1 MRIFTALAT
10 LTLIGATGAN
20 AGIGTLKPNAAAP
33 EEVQQFGQLVGSWQC
48 TGENLQQDGTWQES
62 PGVST
67 WEWYYVLD
75 GYAVQDVW
83 LPDTEANPN
92 ASQGTNLRTFDPETG
107 IWDVVW
113 TTQNVPTIEKY
124 RAAYRNDEAHIHAER
139 PATKVFPSHLM
150 HITFHN
156 ISDGHFDWKY
166 EASGLTDGQNWQEQA
181 RLSCDRVGAGGV
193 NEEVG

>member
-1 MRIFTALAT
+1 MRTALALAT
-10 LTLIGATGAN
+10 LALIGATDLS
-20 AGIGTLKPNAAAP
+20 AGIATLEPNPAAP
-33 EEVQQFGQLVGSWQC
+33 VEVQQFGQLVGSWQC
-48 TGENLQQDGTWQES
+48 RGENLQPDGTWQES

-67 WEWYYVLD
+67 WNWYYILD
-75 GYAVQDVW
+75 GYAVQDLW
-83 LPDTEANPN
+83 IPDTEASPN

-113 TTQNVPTIEKY
+113 TTQNVPAIEKY
-124 RAAYRNDEAHIHAER
+124 RAAYRNDEIHIYAER

-156 ISDGHFDWKY
+156 ISEDHFDWKY

-181 RLSCDRVGAGGV
+181 RLSCDRVESEGV
-193 NEEVG
+193 NEQGE